1 MPMAVLIRANLFESL
16 QEHSFLHLTL
26 CWSTFIG
33 TLFCTINFASV
44 YVLYCVLYYSRCLV
58 LRFIGAPFCSITLSC
73 STFYW
78 STILF
83 NHVVLHYFVSGH
95 HYLWNNIYSSCFII
109 QIGTT
114 SFSISTYPIRGGM
127 TIFSCKLSFSAQ
139 RIPVTK
145 WLSQNYR
152 WQNGKVRLLY
162 HLHL

>member
-1 MPMAVLIRANLFESL
+1 MAGVWRQQFNSNKSVYLFAGNPPIIFRNKVSRSPLNKYASHALTQLFESL

-78 STILF
+78 STVLF
-83 NHVVLHYFVSGH
+83 NHVVLFYV
-95 HYLWNNIYSSCFII
+95 L
-109 QIGTT
+109 
-114 SFSISTYPIRGGM
+114 
-127 TIFSCKLSFSAQ
+127 
-139 RIPVTK
+139 
-145 WLSQNYR
+145 
-152 WQNGKVRLLY
+152 
-162 HLHL
+162 